1 MRIDHISESH
11 PILNATKKKGTKKR
25 KKREKQKGNFASAQ
39 YKKKRHKLKTILK
52 KKGENVCG
60 GSPQIFGTKNSK
72 RKKTKSASH
81 AENNWPKFHYLC
93 RDTLSFKEVFFPL
106 DFSFWW
112 DILSR
117 FVAAN
122 FCVC

>member
-1 MRIDHISESH
+1 VK
-11 PILNATKKKGTKKR
+11 T
-25 KKREKQKGNFASAQ
+25 FAVAA
-39 YKKKRHKLKTILK
+39 
-52 KKGENVCG
+52 
-60 GSPQIFGTKNSK
+60 PQFSGQRTVKE
-72 RKKTKSASH
+72 KKTKSASH